1 MRYLLLA
8 LLFAVGYALYRSL
21 TRPRADAPTA
31 RGEIAALGLESIE
44 VARALPVAAI
54 GGRSYRLVDGRCM
67 RHRLPAF
74 RPGAA
79 RWELLQR
86 PGTET
91 APFPPGWQLVV
102 RSGEVSPALR
112 DALLRVVAGWDIH
125 GTEGFLEL
133 EGDPEGVIAFVD
145 DKLGETRLWQVHGF
159 LKALAEA

>member
-8 LLFAVGYALYRSL
+8 LLAAVAYALYRSV
-21 TRPRADAPTA
+21 TRPRPDAPTQ
-31 RGEIAALGLESIE
+31 RQETAALGLETIE

-54 GGRSYRLVDGRCM
+54 GGRSYRLVDGRCT

-74 RPGAA
+74 RPGTA

-86 PGTET
+86 PGTES

-112 DALLRVVAGWDIH
+112 EALLRVTAEWDA
-125 GTEGFLEL
+125 GFLEL
-133 EGDPEGVIAFVD
+133 EGEPEGVTAYTD
-145 DKLGETRLWQVHGF
+145 DSRGQAGLWQIHGF
-159 LKALAEA
+159 LKGLAASTS

>member
-1 MRYLLLA
+1 MRYLLFA
-8 LLFAVGYALYRSL
+8 LLLAVGYALYRTL
-21 TRPRADAPTA
+21 TRPRSDAPTA
-31 RGEIAALGLESIE
+31 QRETDALGLESSE

-54 GGRSYRLVDGRCM
+54 GGRSYRLVDGRCT

-86 PGTET
+86 PGTEA

-112 DALLRVVAGWDIH
+112 EALLRVTAEWS
-125 GTEGFLEL
+125 EGYLEL
-133 EGDPEGVIAFVD
+133 EGDPEGVVAFVD
-145 DKLGETRLWQVHGF
+145 DSRGQAGLWQVHGF